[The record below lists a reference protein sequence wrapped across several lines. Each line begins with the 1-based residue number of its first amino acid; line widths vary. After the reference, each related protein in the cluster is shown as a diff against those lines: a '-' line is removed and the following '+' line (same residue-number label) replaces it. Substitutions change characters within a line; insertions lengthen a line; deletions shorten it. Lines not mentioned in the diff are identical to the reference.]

1 MTLAATTVSSV
12 ALASQSAIL
21 GYRQSALACILVY
34 LIKFRGHDDEETT
47 SNRNRC
53 AADGNLGICPIRSLQ
68 SVDGNQICVWVGSPP
83 TMHCT
88 ASSPKL
94 RENLARAKAV
104 RECRAYGFCGQQR
117 R

>member
-68 SVDGNQICVWVGSPP
+68 YCRWQPNLRVG
-83 TMHCT
+83 
-88 ASSPKL
+88 
-94 RENLARAKAV
+94 
-104 RECRAYGFCGQQR
+104 GFTSYNALHR
-117 R
+117 